1 MDLEKKGKQSY
12 QGTMYVRFIGFGNG
26 ALKSRYDRSVGFF
39 RRQIILTVKDK
50 PADRVDDPFLS
61 EKLIDEIDSIFLWAL
76 EGLRR
81 LMDNDFRFT
90 LSERS
95 RENMRESVS
104 EGNNVTEFLKS
115 EGYIG
120 FMADFDITS
129 QRLYELYVLWCE
141 ENAYFPLAKKSFLDQ
156 MAALAPEYRLESTN
170 NLYVNGRR
178 VRGYVG
184 IYALIP

>member
-1 MDLEKKGKQSY
+1 
-12 QGTMYVRFIGFGNG
+12 MYVRFIGFGNG
-26 ALKSRYDRSVGFF
+26 ALKSKYDRSIGFF
-39 RRQIILTVKDK
+39 RRQIIMTVKDK

-61 EKLIDEIDSIFLWAL
+61 EKLVAEIDSIFLWAL
-76 EGLRR
+76 EGLKR
-81 LMDNDFRFT
+81 LMKNNFKFT
-90 LSERS
+90 LSERTK
-95 RENMRESVS
+95 ENMSESMA

-120 FMADFDITS
+120 FKADFDITS

-156 MAALAPEYRLESTN
+156 MSALAPEYRLESTN
-170 NLYVNGRR
+170 NLYVSGRR

-184 IYALIP
+184 IYALLP